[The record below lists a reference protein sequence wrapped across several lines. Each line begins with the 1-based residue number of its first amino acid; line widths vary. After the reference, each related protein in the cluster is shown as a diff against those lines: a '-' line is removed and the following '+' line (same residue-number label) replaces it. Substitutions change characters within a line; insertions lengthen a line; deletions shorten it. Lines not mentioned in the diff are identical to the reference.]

1 MKLITRNT
9 DYAIRVLILM
19 AKEKRLFSVRKLS
32 LKLKMPHAFLRRIL
46 QILHKKNILK
56 GYKGKGGG
64 FLLEKKPKEIKIL
77 ELIRIFQGELKLNE
91 CLFKKSLCPNVKKC
105 PLKRKLDRIERCVIS
120 KIKEIDLE
128 SLMKDG

>member
-19 AKEKRLFSVRKLS
+19 AKEKRLFSVRELS

-105 PLKRKLDRIERCVIS
+105 PLKRKLDRIERYVIS

>member
-19 AKEKRLFSVRKLS
+19 AKEKRFFSVREIS

-105 PLKRKLDRIERCVIS
+105 PLKRKLDRIERYVIS

>member
-19 AKEKRLFSVRKLS
+19 AKEKRLFSVRELS

-105 PLKRKLDRIERCVIS
+105 LLKRRLDRIERYVIS

-128 SLMKDG
+128 SLM

>member
-1 MKLITRNT
+1 
-9 DYAIRVLILM
+9 M
-19 AKEKRLFSVRKLS
+19 AKEKRLFSVRELS

-105 PLKRKLDRIERCVIS
+105 LLKRRLDRIERYVIS

-128 SLMKDG
+128 SLM